1 MPDSPESTAEP
12 DDATVDAVG
21 KLVAALETIEQ
32 ARGHLYAFH
41 HLTGSA
47 DFALDEAAD
56 ELRKAGHPVWAERIQ
71 AELVG
76 LNVLPDRWTF
86 QMIEEYDDGY
96 YRAFQDLTR
105 EVAGDLTGGRRHLHE
120 ERIKRRRRTEGR
132 PGHEM
137 GHPST

>member
-1 MPDSPESTAEP
+1 MPESRSEP

-21 KLVAALETIEQ
+21 KLVAAFETVEQ

-47 DFALDEAAD
+47 DFALDEATDA
-56 ELRKAGHPVWAERIQ
+56 LRKAGHPEWAERIRT
-71 AELVG
+71 ELTW
-76 LNVLPDRWTF
+76 LNVLPERWTF
-86 QMIEEYDDGY
+86 QLIEEYDDGY
-96 YRAFQDLTR
+96 YAAFRGMTR
-105 EVAGDLTGGRRHLHE
+105 EVTGDLTGGRRHLHE

-137 GHPST
+137 GEPST